1 MEIEIDELLGIATT
15 SELVS
20 ADIAQEILSLGMSEF
35 LSHGISYDE
44 AINLITKAQLSVAHQ
59 AHQKSLLVVDTSDS
73 E

>member
-15 SELVS
+15 SEFIS

-35 LSHGISYDE
+35 LSHGISYDK
-44 AINLITKAQLSVAHQ
+44 AIDLITKAQLSVARQTHQ
-59 AHQKSLLVVDTSDS
+59 ESVLIADTDDS